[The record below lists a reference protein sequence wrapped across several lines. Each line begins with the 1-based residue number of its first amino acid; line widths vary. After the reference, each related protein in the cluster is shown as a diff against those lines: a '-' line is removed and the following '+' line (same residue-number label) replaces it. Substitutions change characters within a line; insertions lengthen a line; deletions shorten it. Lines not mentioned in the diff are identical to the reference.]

1 MESNGPCGISPASW
15 REPAH
20 PEGTLGAGKERHEAS
35 NSLEVSIDFGTLF
48 TILFRKAHYS
58 HLDDLLGRSLFR
70 GLHVG
75 GRWRRTC

>member
-1 MESNGPCGISPASW
+1 MAPAASVPLHGANQHIRKARW
-15 REPAH
+15 EREKSATKH
-20 PEGTLGAGKERHEAS
+20 R
-35 NSLEVSIDFGTLF
+35 NSLVVSIDFGTLF